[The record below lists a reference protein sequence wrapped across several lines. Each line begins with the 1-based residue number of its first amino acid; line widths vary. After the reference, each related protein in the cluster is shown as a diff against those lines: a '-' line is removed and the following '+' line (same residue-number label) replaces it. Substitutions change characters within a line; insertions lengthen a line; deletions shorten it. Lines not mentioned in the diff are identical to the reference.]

1 MGIMCC
7 CYVKKNDDYE
17 SLNHKSSVESPS
29 GHSRYGTVDDEEHD
43 KIVSARPPETKQG
56 HYPKSPLKQKISLQS
71 SDSEQR
77 SVRHVRIHVSSSDS
91 DESDDDSP
99 PPIHRSAYSSAPP
112 KIHSG
117 NSAPATKEHAPVKA
131 SPSITIEGDEEEKDQ
146 TPKTIASGLAAI
158 LKGEDIVSPPTE
170 ATRADGEGASAESS
184 DPEDSTGGH
193 SSISANQAGSLD
205 SLDDSDKGKKSKKS
219 KSVVRKVGTSM
230 KRASRKASKSMQK
243 GMAKM
248 LHPNKG
254 KDSPND
260 SEDHNNR
267 QYKSSIDDDLDNQ
280 DEPSLTVPSTNLPSP
295 GPPTGS
301 PRSPRPISP
310 GGHSPVSPAR
320 HRSLSY
326 GRRSPSS
333 PSAHQ
338 PLTRMSSDRMHSKY
352 AREKVLE
359 REKQWGKIEAEAQ
372 NKQDSQKTSAIGQ
385 ALQAANERG
394 QRLKEVE
401 ETTGIMHDSAFNF
414 AESAKHLKEKK
425 KRSAKYTSH

>member
-280 DEPSLTVPSTNLPSP
+280 
-295 GPPTGS
+295 
-301 PRSPRPISP
+301 
-310 GGHSPVSPAR
+310 
-320 HRSLSY
+320 
-326 GRRSPSS
+326 
-333 PSAHQ
+333 
-338 PLTRMSSDRMHSKY
+338 
-352 AREKVLE
+352 EKVLE